1 MVVISCFC
9 EHTFATWKEKVL
21 ETSHLFFLVDYSC
34 GAVCF
39 LEFHIF
45 PLVLDRCHDQSQ
57 VDLNVIG
64 H

>member
-45 PLVLDRCHDQSQ
+45 PLGL
-57 VDLNVIG
+57 G
-64 H
+64 